1 MPVAIELIG
10 DETRRDRNRD
20 PQVDVTPSPRPA
32 GGAPAPPRYGR
43 APQDL
48 LPLRALFI
56 LEYCFIWIFAGW
68 LCLLTALALFAHFG
82 SEFSTWAIALRV
94 LAQEQ
99 ARLAGPIAAA
109 DGFGVIGGG
118 WDGGG

>member
-82 SEFSTWAIALRV
+82 SEFSTWVIALRSFAMRPPGRDV
-94 LAQEQ
+94 PSL
-99 ARLAGPIAAA
+99 
-109 DGFGVIGGG
+109 F
-118 WDGGG
+118 

>member
-1 MPVAIELIG
+1 
-10 DETRRDRNRD
+10 
-20 PQVDVTPSPRPA
+20 
-32 GGAPAPPRYGR
+32 
-43 APQDL
+43 
-48 LPLRALFI
+48 